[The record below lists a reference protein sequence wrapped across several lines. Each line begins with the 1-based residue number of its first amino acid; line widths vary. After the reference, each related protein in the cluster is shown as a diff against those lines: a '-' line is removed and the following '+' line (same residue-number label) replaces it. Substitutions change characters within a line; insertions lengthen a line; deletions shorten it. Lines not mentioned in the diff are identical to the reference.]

1 MNAEQQRI
9 DEISGRLVSAFL
21 QDSKGRQPI
30 YGKIDKFQSDL
41 HWRDHLISPEYF
53 HGDTG
58 AAVDGS
64 HQTGWT
70 GVVANLIDIFG
81 NLSAEE
87 ILEGGKQSYFSGLAK
102 RREDKTYESD
112 YR

>member
-21 QDSKGRQPI
+21 QDSKGQRPI
-30 YGKIDKFQSDL
+30 YGKIDKFQSDPN
-41 HWRDHLISPEYF
+41 WKDHLIFPEYF

-58 AAVDGS
+58 AGVGAS

-70 GVVANLIDIFG
+70 GAVANLIDMFG
-81 NLSAEE
+81 NISAEE
-87 ILEGGKQSYFSGLAK
+87 ILEGGKKSYFAGQAK
-102 RREDKTYESD
+102 GAKG
-112 YR
+112 